1 MNNNENNQTTD
12 TNSIISLVFGIIS
25 IVFSWTPLL
34 NFVSLILGIIGI
46 ILGIKGRKI
55 SPANKAG
62 VATAGLICSIIG
74 TVFSAIGFVG
84 CTLLIGCPVC
94 IGVLDELYYL

>member
-1 MNNNENNQTTD
+1 MNSNESNQTTD
-12 TNSIISLVFGIIS
+12 TNSVISLVFGIIS
-25 IVFSWTPLL
+25 IVLSWVPFL

-55 SPANKAG
+55 SPANKSG
-62 VATAGLICSIIG
+62 IATAGLICSIIG

-84 CTLLIGCPVC
+84 CTFFIGCPVC
-94 IGVLDELYYL
+94 IGMLDELYYL